1 MIQKARAIWGECFG
15 IPRTSGASKR
25 TLRIDAGAKRATTE
39 KADKPPSEAAW
50 KRKRSSAVTAG
61 AQSAPKR
68 TKTEVK
74 EDAERISAPIWGAS
88 HQKKKQ
94 NTVRGLP
101 QQADGAPPRKYLAWV
116 CCPIV
121 GGVKAGYLSS
131 PLAGWYQPT
140 PFLCAVCWLHSQP
153 PRACAATSRS
163 KVTNKN
169 NAKGGARSH

>member
-1 MIQKARAIWGECFG
+1 VIQKARAIWGECFG

-88 HQKKKQ
+88 HQKKTEWLDNKK
-94 NTVRGLP
+94 RF
-101 QQADGAPPRKYLAWV
+101 AKALA
-116 CCPIV
+116 
-121 GGVKAGYLSS
+121 LE
-131 PLAGWYQPT
+131 
-140 PFLCAVCWLHSQP
+140 
-153 PRACAATSRS
+153 
-163 KVTNKN
+163 
-169 NAKGGARSH
+169 KGHLLKTEANHYKIL